1 MKSFK
6 NYRPTERKDE
16 QKDERKDERTENL
29 PPQRSDSGAAAELTK
44 KIASAWNGKS
54 SADMLLK
61 ILSEAE
67 KSKKN
72 GELSD
77 RDIDE
82 FYEQFSPLL
91 DGAQRRKLQIVVD
104 RLKRI

>member
-6 NYRPTERKDE
+6 NYRPIKPKGESIAPPAPERSE
-16 QKDERKDERTENL
+16 
-29 PPQRSDSGAAAELTK
+29 SGAAAELTK

-54 SADMLLK
+54 SAEMLLK

-72 GELSD
+72 GNLSD
-77 RDIDE
+77 REIDE

-91 DGAQRRKLQIVVD
+91 DGAQRRKLQIVVE